1 MNLRYSGDGLSLLRA
16 LLTIPVVIY
25 VTDENWTAA
34 LLILGLAWATDLVD
48 GIAAKKWGGLR
59 DQFPSFDADGI
70 ADTVLAIGSTG
81 AITYY
86 MGHHYG
92 LNSWEF
98 LVAYLIAGGCVLA
111 GGVMVLLLMIFGETP
126 VTTWHRVIVGGYM
139 IIGHSVFQIG
149 APLVWLAYMADG
161 ADSATATMI
170 VLLCVAALQY
180 QKVLL
185 WRSGRL
191 SPAETK

>member
-1 MNLRYSGDGLSLLRA
+1 MNLRYAGDGLSLLRA
-16 LLTIPVVIY
+16 LLTIPVVAY
-25 VTDENWTAA
+25 VVDENWTAA
-34 LLILGLAWATDLVD
+34 ALILGLAWATDLID

-59 DQFPSFDADGI
+59 DRFPNFDADGI

-81 AITYY
+81 VVAYY

-92 LNSWEF
+92 FGSWEF
-98 LVAYLIAGGCVLA
+98 LAVGITAAACVLA
-111 GGVMVLLLMIFGETP
+111 GGIMVVFLMIFGETP
-126 VTTWHRVIVGGYM
+126 VTAWHRVIVGGYM
-139 IIGHSVFQIG
+139 IFGHSVLQIG

-161 ADSATATMI
+161 ADNATATMI